1 MTLARPVLSTAW
13 MQPGHRSLA
22 EFFDAAR
29 ELGFDAFELNHQ
41 VSEEMV
47 REAALPQDEIPS
59 VHAPCPTNPRT
70 RSAQLSSL
78 DKEERA
84 HAVQATTAS
93 IQLAEQIGAQAVVIH
108 AGRVAVNPVLDTELR
123 ALYDREQKAASGYAD
138 LKAELAA
145 ERARHAGR
153 HVDAVRWSLERL
165 AAVADS
171 AGVKLGLEVPFF
183 YYEIPLPDEADR
195 LLQEFAGPLAFWLD
209 IGHAYVLEELG
220 FVDHGEWL
228 SGFGEQIIGVHLH
241 DVRVVR
247 EQPNPGDQAISDAR
261 LQDHVTPGTG
271 VVDFAEVLR
280 RAPAHSIFTC
290 EFDAHNSPDE
300 VKAGLAYL
308 RELGFYS

>member
-1 MTLARPVLSTAW
+1 MW

-41 VSEEMV
+41 IGEEMV
-47 REAALPQDEIPS
+47 REAALPPDGIPS
-59 VHAPCPTNPRT
+59 VHAPCPTNPCT
-70 RSAQLSSL
+70 RNAQLSSL

-84 HAVQATTAS
+84 QAIEATTAS
-93 IQLAEQIGAQAVVIH
+93 IQLAEQAGAQAVIVH
-108 AGRVAVNPVLDTELR
+108 AGRATLNLVLETELR
-123 ALYDREQKAASGYAD
+123 TLYNRGQKASGRYAD
-138 LKAELAA
+138 LKAELAE

-153 HVDAVRWSLERL
+153 HVDAIRWSLERL
-165 AAVADS
+165 ASAADL
-171 AGVKLGLEVPFF
+171 AGVKLGLENRFF
-183 YYEIPLPDEADR
+183 YHEIPLPDETAQ

-220 FVDHGEWL
+220 FVNHGEWL
-228 SGFGEQIIGVHLH
+228 SGFGEHVIGVHLH
-241 DVRVVR
+241 DIRVVR
-247 EQPNPGDQAISDAR
+247 EQPNSSAPTTLPDAR
-261 LQDHVTPGTG
+261 LMDHVTPSTG

-280 RAPAHSIFTC
+280 RTPTQAIFTC
-290 EFDAHNSPDE
+290 EFDSRHSADE

>member
-1 MTLARPVLSTAW
+1 MW

-41 VSEEMV
+41 IGEEMV
-47 REAALPQDEIPS
+47 REAALPPDGIPS
-59 VHAPCPTNPRT
+59 VHAPCPANPRT
-70 RSAQLSSL
+70 RRAQLSSL

-84 HAVQATTAS
+84 HALQATTAS
-93 IQLAEQIGAQAVVIH
+93 IQLAEQAGAQAVIVH
-108 AGRVAVNPVLDTELR
+108 AGRATLNLVLETELR
-123 ALYDREQKAASGYAD
+123 TLYNRGQKASGRYAD
-138 LKAELAA
+138 LKAELAE

-153 HVDAVRWSLERL
+153 HVDAIRWSLERL
-165 AAVADS
+165 ASAADL
-171 AGVKLGLEVPFF
+171 AGVKLGLENRFF
-183 YYEIPLPDEADR
+183 YHEIPLPDETAQ

-220 FVDHGEWL
+220 FVNHGEWL
-228 SGFGEQIIGVHLH
+228 SGFGEHVIGVHLH
-241 DVRVVR
+241 DIRVVR
-247 EQPNPGDQAISDAR
+247 EQPNSSAPTTLPDAR
-261 LQDHVTPGTG
+261 LMDHVTPSTG

-280 RAPAHSIFTC
+280 RTPTQAIFTC
-290 EFDAHNSPDE
+290 EFDSRHSADE

>member
-1 MTLARPVLSTAW
+1 LARPVLSTAW

-29 ELGFDAFELNHQ
+29 ELGFDAFELNHRI
-41 VSEEMV
+41 SEEMV
-47 REAALPQDEIPS
+47 REAALPPGEIPS

-70 RSAQLSSL
+70 RDAQLSSP

-84 HAVQATTAS
+84 QAVQATTAS

-108 AGRVAVNPVLDTELR
+108 AGRVTVNSTLDTELR
-123 ALYDREQKAASGYAD
+123 ALYNQGRKSDSRFAD

-165 AAVADS
+165 AGTADS
-171 AGVKLGLEVPFF
+171 AGVKLGLENPFF
-183 YYEIPLPDEADR
+183 YYEIPLPDEADQ
-195 LLQEFAGPLAFWLD
+195 LLEEFAGPLAFWLD
-209 IGHAYVLEELG
+209 IGHTYVLEELG

-228 SGFGEQIIGVHLH
+228 SGFGKQEIGVHLH

-247 EQPNPGDQAISDAR
+247 EQPHPGGPTISNAGLR
-261 LQDHVTPGTG
+261 DHVTPNSG

-280 RAPAHSIFTC
+280 YAPAQAIFTC

-308 RELGFYS
+308 RELGFYA

>member
-1 MTLARPVLSTAW
+1 

-41 VSEEMV
+41 ISEEMV
-47 REAALPQDEIPS
+47 RGAALPPDGIPS

-70 RSAQLSSL
+70 RGAQLSSL

-84 HAVQATTAS
+84 HAVEATTAS

-108 AGRVAVNPVLDTELR
+108 AGRVTVNPVLETELR
-123 ALYDREQKAASGYAD
+123 VLYDRGQRATGRYTDFKT
-138 LKAELAA
+138 ELAA

-153 HVDAVRWSLERL
+153 HM
-165 AAVADS
+165 
-171 AGVKLGLEVPFF
+171 EVPFF
-183 YYEIPLPDEADR
+183 YYEIPMPDEADQ

-228 SGFGEQIIGVHLH
+228 SGFGEQVIGVHLH
-241 DVRVVR
+241 NVRVVR
-247 EQPNPGDQAISDAR
+247 EQPNPGDQMLSDAR
-261 LQDHVTPGTG
+261 LQDHIAPNTG

-280 RAPAHSIFTC
+280 CVPAYAIFTC
-290 EFDAHNSPDE
+290 EFDARNSPDE

>member
-1 MTLARPVLSTAW
+1 
-13 MQPGHRSLA
+13 MQPEHRSLA

-47 REAALPQDEIPS
+47 RETALPPGEIPS
-59 VHAPCPTNPRT
+59 VHAPCPTNPHT
-70 RSAQLSSL
+70 RDAQLSSL
-78 DKEERA
+78 DKDERVQ
-84 HAVQATTAS
+84 AVQAAKAS

-108 AGRVAVNPVLDTELR
+108 AGRVTVNTVLDTELR
-123 ALYDREQKAASGYAD
+123 ALYDRGQKTGSRYAD

-153 HVDAVRWSLERL
+153 HVDAARWSLERL
-165 AAVADS
+165 AAAADS
-171 AGVKLGLEVPFF
+171 AGVKLGIEVPFF
-183 YYEIPLPDEADR
+183 YYEIPMPDEAGR

-220 FVDHGEWL
+220 FVHHGEWL
-228 SGFGEQIIGVHLH
+228 SGFSEQIIGVHLH

-247 EQPNPGDQAISDAR
+247 EQSTPGGPTISDAR
-261 LQDHVTPGTG
+261 LQDHVTPHTAG
-271 VVDFAEVLR
+271 VVDFDEVLR
-280 RAPAHSIFTC
+280 RAPAGAIFTC
-290 EFDAHNSPDE
+290 EFDRHNSPDE

>member
-1 MTLARPVLSTAW
+1 MARPVLSTAW

-29 ELGFDAFELNHQ
+29 ELGFAAFELNHQ
-41 VSEEMV
+41 ISEEMI
-47 REAALPQDEIPS
+47 REVTLPPGDIPS

-70 RSAQLSSL
+70 RGAQLSSL
-78 DKEERA
+78 DKEERTQ
-84 HAVQATTAS
+84 AVQATTAS
-93 IQLAEQIGAQAVVIH
+93 IQLAEQIGAKAVVFH
-108 AGRVAVNPVLDTELR
+108 AGRVTVNKVLDTELR
-123 ALYDREQKAASGYAD
+123 RLYDRGQKADSRYAD

-145 ERARHAGR
+145 ERARHAER

-165 AAVADS
+165 AARADS
-171 AGVKLGLEVPFF
+171 AGVKLGMEVPFF
-183 YYEIPLPDEADR
+183 YYEIPMPDEADR

-228 SGFGEQIIGVHLH
+228 SGFNEREIGVHLH

-247 EQPNPGDQAISDAR
+247 ESSQPGDRTPSEAG
-261 LQDHVTPGTG
+261 LQDHVTPHTG

-280 RAPAHSIFTC
+280 RAPAGAIFTC
-290 EFDAHNSPDE
+290 EFDRYNSPDE

>member
-1 MTLARPVLSTAW
+1 
-13 MQPGHRSLA
+13 MQPRHRSLA

-41 VSEEMV
+41 ISEEMV
-47 REAALPQDEIPS
+47 RGAALPPDGIPS

-70 RSAQLSSL
+70 RNAQLSSL

-84 HAVQATTAS
+84 HAVEATTAS
-93 IQLAEQIGAQAVVIH
+93 IQLAGQIGAQAVVIH
-108 AGRVAVNPVLDTELR
+108 AGRVAVNPMLDTELR
-123 ALYDREQKAASGYAD
+123 ALYDRGQRAASQYKD
-138 LKAELAA
+138 LKAELAE

-165 AAVADS
+165 AAVADA

-183 YYEIPLPDEADR
+183 YYEIPLPDEAAQ
-195 LLQEFAGPLAFWLD
+195 LLQEFGGPLAFWLD

-228 SGFGEQIIGVHLH
+228 SGFGEQVIGVHLH

-247 EQPNPGDQAISDAR
+247 EPPKPVDQTISDAR

-280 RAPAHSIFTC
+280 RAPAYAIFTC

>member
-1 MTLARPVLSTAW
+1 

-41 VSEEMV
+41 IGEEMV
-47 REAALPQDEIPS
+47 RETALPLDGIPS

-70 RSAQLSSL
+70 RGAQLSSL

-84 HAVQATTAS
+84 RAVEATTAS
-93 IQLAEQIGAQAVVIH
+93 IQLAAQTGAQAVIIH
-108 AGRVAVNPVLDTELR
+108 AGRVAVNPGLETELR
-123 ALYDREQKAASGYAD
+123 TLYNRGQKAAGRYAD
-138 LKAELAA
+138 LKAELAE

-153 HVDAVRWSLERL
+153 HADATRWSLERL
-165 AAVADS
+165 ASVADS
-171 AGVKLGLEVPFF
+171 AGVKLGLENRFF
-183 YYEIPLPDEADR
+183 YHEIPLPDETAQ

-241 DVRVVR
+241 DIRAVR
-247 EQPNPGDQAISDAR
+247 EQPDPGDQAVSGAR
-261 LQDHVTPGTG
+261 LQDHLAPSTG
-271 VVDFAEVLR
+271 VVDFSEVLR
-280 RAPAHSIFTC
+280 CAPAQAIFTC
-290 EFDAHNSPDE
+290 EFDACNSPDE

>member
-1 MTLARPVLSTAW
+1 MW

-41 VSEEMV
+41 IGEEMV
-47 REAALPQDEIPS
+47 REAALPPDGIPS
-59 VHAPCPTNPRT
+59 VHAPCPINPRT
-70 RSAQLSSL
+70 RGAQLSSL

-84 HAVQATTAS
+84 HAVEAATAS
-93 IQLAEQIGAQAVVIH
+93 IQLAEQTGAQAVIIH
-108 AGRVAVNPVLDTELR
+108 AGRVAVNPMLETELR
-123 ALYDREQKAASGYAD
+123 TLYNRGQKTTGRYID
-138 LKAELAA
+138 LKAELAE

-153 HVDAVRWSLERL
+153 HVDAIRWSLERL
-165 AAVADS
+165 ASVADS
-171 AGVKLGLEVPFF
+171 AGVKLGLENRFF
-183 YYEIPLPDEADR
+183 YHEIPLPDETAQ

-209 IGHAYVLEELG
+209 TGHAYVLEELG

-228 SGFGEQIIGVHLH
+228 SGFGDQIIGVHLH
-241 DVRVVR
+241 DIRTVS
-247 EQPNPGDQAISDAR
+247 QPPDPGAPALADAK
-261 LQDHVTPGTG
+261 LLDHVVPSTG

-280 RAPAHSIFTC
+280 CTPIQAIFTC
-290 EFDAHNSPDE
+290 EFDKRHSPDE

>member
-1 MTLARPVLSTAW
+1 

-41 VSEEMV
+41 ISEEMV
-47 REAALPQDEIPS
+47 REATLPPGEIPS

-70 RSAQLSSL
+70 RRAQLSSL

-84 HAVQATTAS
+84 QAVQATTVS

-108 AGRVAVNPVLDTELR
+108 AGRVTVNTVLDRELR
-123 ALYDREQKAASGYAD
+123 TLYDRGQKADSRYAS

-145 ERARHAGR
+145 ERARHAER

-165 AAVADS
+165 AAIADS

-183 YYEIPLPDEADR
+183 YYEIPMPDEADQ

-220 FVDHGEWL
+220 FVNHSEWL
-228 SGFGEQIIGVHLH
+228 SGFSDQEIGVHLH

-247 EQPNPGDQAISDAR
+247 EQTREQPNPGGPTISDSDAR
-261 LQDHVTPGTG
+261 LQDHVTPNTG

-280 RAPAHSIFTC
+280 RAPAQAIFTC

-308 RELGFYS
+308 RGLGFYS

>member
-1 MTLARPVLSTAW
+1 MAQPVLSTAW
-13 MQPGHRSLA
+13 MQPGHRSLT

-29 ELGFDAFELNHQ
+29 ELGFNAFELNRQ
-41 VSEEMV
+41 ISEEMV
-47 REAALPQDEIPS
+47 RETALPAGEIPS

-70 RSAQLSSL
+70 HGARLSSL

-84 HAVQATTAS
+84 QAVQATTAS
-93 IQLAEQIGAQAVVIH
+93 IRLAERIGAQAVVIH
-108 AGRVAVNPVLDTELR
+108 AGRVTVNSMLDTELR
-123 ALYDREQKAASGYAD
+123 ALYNQGRKSDGRYAD

-145 ERARHAGR
+145 DRARHAGR

-165 AAVADS
+165 AALADS

-183 YYEIPLPDEADR
+183 YYEIPMPDETDQ

-220 FVDHGEWL
+220 FVDHDEWL
-228 SGFGEQIIGVHLH
+228 SSFGEQIIGVHLH

-247 EQPNPGDQAISDAR
+247 EQPNPDGQPISDAR
-261 LQDHVTPGTG
+261 LQDHVTPHSG

-280 RAPAHSIFTC
+280 RAPAQAIFTC

-308 RELGFYS
+308 RGLGFYS